1 MALGDDFR
9 NLEKNIRELN
19 AQGVELEST
28 FNDIADSI
36 QKAGKN
42 STDFGN
48 VISTSAKDTKN
59 LAKKASELAKF
70 SKEDLKNKKQA
81 NSYSKKAQELA
92 REQRK
97 VQAEIAYLEEARV
110 NATEAERENIDQAL
124 EGLYAA
130 SDASREV
137 AEGYQEI
144 VGANNKLNSNT
155 KYLDTLHDTLA
166 SIPGLGPLIAGPFK
180 EAGQAMREVAIEGGG
195 FFEQATAGADVL
207 ASKFGPAFFLGSLF
221 KANSASTELGRNL
234 GISRE
239 RATEMRSEFN
249 LVAINSGKSYLN
261 VENMSKAMSNLAS
274 EIGVVA
280 GYTNEQLAATVEMT
294 EIMGLSNA
302 EAAQSVK
309 YGIQNGQTQDEI
321 HAAILDQV
329 VAESKKT
336 GIQLD
341 GRKILSEVLKT
352 NGQLSAIYG
361 YNTEEIARAVVQTQ
375 KLGLSLKDAASIA
388 DGLLD
393 FESSIANEMEAE
405 LMLGKN
411 LNFESARMKALTGD
425 IAGAAQ
431 EVADQFGSAEEFS
444 RLNVLQ
450 QRSLAQAAGL
460 TVDQLSDAV
469 RERQVLNTLGA
480 SNIQQLAEQGRLND
494 LLTVEGGAQLLQQYK
509 QQSAAEKFQQAVV
522 KIQSAVGA
530 IVEGPLGG
538 LIDGFASLANNAG
551 VVYTTLGLIGAFS
564 LAKTIGQLATM
575 AITMWSGATAA
586 ITTASAITFG
596 LGLAAIVGGIAYAMS
611 QAKNTENEV
620 ATMNDGVIP
629 PGYGDRII
637 STKKGSIALNNE
649 DTLVA
654 GTNLMGG
661 EKKPD
666 NSKEM
671 LVLLKQIA
679 DKESTVQLDGYR
691 MGTALAL
698 V

>member
-1 MALGDDFR
+1 MALGDDFK
-9 NLEKNIRELN
+9 NLENNIKNLN

-36 QKAGKN
+36 QKAGQN
-42 STDFGN
+42 SEDFKN
-48 VISTSAKDTKN
+48 VITTSAKDTKN

-70 SKEDLKNKKQA
+70 TKDDLKNKKQA
-81 NSYSKKAQELA
+81 NSYAKKAQELA

-97 VQAEIAYLEEARV
+97 VQSEISYLEKVRV
-110 NATEAERENIDQAL
+110 NATEEERENIDQAL

-130 SDASREV
+130 SDASQDV
-137 AEGYQEI
+137 ASGYQEI
-144 VGANNKLNSNT
+144 VDANSKLNSNT

-180 EAGQAMREVAIEGGG
+180 EAGQAMREIAVEGGG

-239 RATEMRSEFN
+239 QATEMRSEFN
-249 LVAINSGKSYLN
+249 IVAINSGKSYLN
-261 VENMSKAMSNLAS
+261 VANMSKAMSTLAS

-280 GYTNEQLAATVEMT
+280 GYTNEQLVATVELT
-294 EIMGLSNA
+294 EIMGLTNQ
-302 EAAQSVK
+302 EAAQSIK

-321 HAAILDQV
+321 HSAILDQV
-329 VAESKKT
+329 VAEAKKT

-341 GRKILSEVLKT
+341 GRKVLSEVLKI

-361 YNTEEIARAVVQTQ
+361 YNTEEIAKAVVQTQ
-375 KLGLSLKDAASIA
+375 KLGLSLQDAASIA

-393 FESSIANEMEAE
+393 FEQSIANEMEAE

-411 LNFESARMKALTGD
+411 LNFESARQKALTGD

-431 EVADQFGSAEEFS
+431 EVADQMGSAEEFS

-460 TVDQLSDAV
+460 TVDQLSDAI
-469 RERQVLNTLGA
+469 RERQVLNSLGA
-480 SNIQQLAEQGRLND
+480 ASVQDLAEQGRLNS
-494 LLTVEGGAQLLQQYK
+494 LLTVEGGEQLLQQYK

-522 KIQSAVGA
+522 KIQEAVGA

-538 LIDGFASLANNAG
+538 LLEGFASLADNAW

-575 AITMWSGATAA
+575 AISMWSGATAA
-586 ITTASAITFG
+586 ITTAAAWTFG
-596 LGLAAIVGGIAYAMS
+596 IGLAAIVGGIAYMS
-611 QAKNTENEV
+611 AQAKKTQNELT
-620 ATMNDGVIP
+620 TMNDGVIP

-661 EKKPD
+661 EKKSD

-671 LVLLKQIA
+671 LALLKQIA
-679 DKESTVQLDGYR
+679 DKESTVQLDGYK